1 MVVPVSK
8 IAYRFL
14 PCDEDG
20 RPIEG
25 SQLTSVREGSER
37 IEVGSV
43 IEASLLGYAEWEVVE
58 IRESSGPI
66 GAACDSNGIPIAVV
80 GTLVCRGL
88 M

>member
-1 MVVPVSK
+1 MSK

-14 PCDEDG
+14 PCDEGG
-20 RPIEG
+20 RPMEG
-25 SQLTSVREGSER
+25 SQLTSIREGSER

-58 IRESSGPI
+58 IRESPGPL
-66 GAACDSNGIPIAVV
+66 GAACDSDGVPIAVV
-80 GTLVCRGL
+80 GTLVCRGV

>member
-1 MVVPVSK
+1 M
-8 IAYRFL
+8 
-14 PCDEDG
+14 
-20 RPIEG
+20 EG
-25 SQLTSVREGSER
+25 SQLTSIREGSER

-66 GAACDSNGIPIAVV
+66 GAACDSNGVPIAVV
-80 GTLVCRGL
+80 GTLVCRGI

>member
-1 MVVPVSK
+1 M
-8 IAYRFL
+8 
-14 PCDEDG
+14 
-20 RPIEG
+20 EG
-25 SQLTSVREGSER
+25 SQLTSIRDGSER

>member
-1 MVVPVSK
+1 M
-8 IAYRFL
+8 AYRFL

-25 SQLTSVREGSER
+25 SQLTSIRDDSER

-43 IEASLLGYAEWEVVE
+43 IEAELLGYAEWEVVE
-58 IRESSGPI
+58 VRESSGPI
-66 GAACDSNGIPIAVV
+66 GAACDSDGVPIPVV
-80 GTLVCRGL
+80 GTLVCRGI